1 MDADD
6 PTAYCLTLRMWVI
19 GVSFTLLGCGLNTLY
34 TLRFPSISLTQSAV
48 QFLAFPIGKTWE
60 KIVPDWTFSILGW
73 KLRLNPGPFNQ
84 KENIL
89 IYVMANLSFLTRL
102 SADVLTEQ
110 RIFFGYQTGWGF
122 EMLITLATILYG
134 FSIAGICKSIVVDPS
149 SMLWPG
155 VFANT
160 ALNHALHSSKAE
172 SESVHK
178 FRMSRYS
185 FFLIAFSI
193 SFCWYWFPDFIFPA
207 LGYFTFLCWAAPKN
221 AVVNQVFGMQSGL
234 GLIPVTFDW
243 SQIAYIGSPL
253 VVPTWAIAN
262 VLAALVFWVYI
273 VSPAL
278 YYGNVWNSAYL
289 PIQSNSVYDNT
300 GKAYN
305 VSRVID
311 KQDGYTLDAVKYES
325 YSTIYL
331 PVTYA
336 LNQFGLAFAT
346 IMSLFIW
353 LALEK
358 RDQIWSVVKSIKST
372 RHPSAAKRATAQPA
386 YAETPI
392 WWYWVTA
399 ALSLFLA
406 IFCCEFWKVQ
416 LPWYGVLLAFAIAAI
431 FFVPLGIIYGTTNL
445 RINIDV
451 FCRIIAGYIWEGKVL
466 ANIWFFNLGY
476 ISGIKA
482 LQFSQDFKLGLYCG
496 IPPRQLFI
504 VQLVAICIATLAQV
518 GVLNWALTN
527 ISGVC
532 TSAAV
537 NGFTCP
543 FSRTH
548 FNTSTIWGAVG
559 PRRFFSANATYHDL
573 LYFFILGLM
582 LPVVVYALKRRYP
595 RSFWRHAHVPLLLGG
610 LNYLPPA
617 SGTNYGSWA
626 IVGLVFGVY
635 VKRKYALWWKRYT
648 FVLSAALDSS
658 IAIAAVIIFFAVFW
672 TKVSENF
679 SWWGTTVYKDTCDW
693 KSCPFKVLV
702 KGEKFGP

>member
-1 MDADD
+1 MLLENKLERVVNESSSNVDDECIHMEADD
-6 PTAYCLTLRMWVI
+6 PAMPGLTLRMWVI
-19 GVSFTLLGCGLNTLY
+19 GIAFTLLGCSLNTLY

-48 QFLAFPIGKTWE
+48 QFLAFPVGKIWE
-60 KIVPDWTFSILGW
+60 RVIPEWTLSILGW

-110 RIFFGYQTGWGF
+110 RVFFGYETGWGF
-122 EMLITLATILYG
+122 ELMITLATVLYG

-160 ALNHALHSSKAE
+160 ALNDALHSSKDKP
-172 SESVHK
+172 ESVHRY
-178 FRMSRYS
+178 RMSRYS

-207 LGYFTFLCWAAPKN
+207 LSYFTFVCWAAPNN
-221 AVVNQVFGMQSGL
+221 AVVNQIFGMNSGL
-234 GLIPVTFDW
+234 GLLPVTFDW

-253 VVPTWAIAN
+253 VVPSWAIAN
-262 VLAALVFWVYI
+262 
-273 VSPAL
+273 
-278 YYGNVWNSAYL
+278 
-289 PIQSNSVYDNT
+289 SNLVYDNT

-305 VSRVID
+305 ISRVIN
-311 KQDGYTLDAVKYES
+311 KHDGYQLDSVRYQE
-325 YSTIYL
+325 YSSIYL

-346 IMSLFIW
+346 IVSLFIW
-353 LALEK
+353 LLLEK
-358 RDQIWSVVKSIKST
+358 RNQIWDAVSKIKHAH
-372 RHPSAAKRATAQPA
+372 RKRATNQKTTGSSVL
-386 YAETPI
+386 ETPI

-399 ALSLFLA
+399 TVSLFLA
-406 IFCCEFWKVQ
+406 IFCCEYWKVQ
-416 LPWYGVLLAFAIAAI
+416 LPWYGVLLAFAVSTV

-451 FCRIIAGYIWEGKVL
+451 FCRIIAGYIWEGRVL

-504 VQLVAICIATLAQV
+504 VQLVAICVATLAQV

-532 TSAAV
+532 TKEAV

-559 PRRFFSANATYHDL
+559 PRRFFSTDSTYHSL
-573 LYFFILGLM
+573 LYFFILGLV
-582 LPVVVYALKRRYP
+582 LPVVVYGLKRRFP
-595 RSFWRHAHVPLLLGG
+595 NSFWRHAHVPLLLGG
-610 LNYLPPA
+610 LNFLPPA
-617 SGTNYGSWA
+617 SGTNYGSWT
-626 IVGLVFGVY
+626 IVGLAAGVLI
-635 VKRKYALWWKRYT
+635 KRKYTVWWKRYV
-648 FVLSAALDSS
+648 FVLSTALDSS

-672 TKVSENF
+672 SKASDHF
-679 SWWGTTVYKDTCDW
+679 SWWGTKVYQDTCDW
-693 KSCPFKVLV
+693 KSCPFKILEP
-702 KGEKFGP
+702 GRKFGP